1 MEYLSDI
8 PPDELIKEFG
18 ECCYTC
24 DGLSGVEEII
34 EKESKTWCKS
44 RQVTF
49 LDIMLTKE
57 MKCKSWVKI
66 DHDN

>member
-1 MEYLSDI
+1 MIYLSDI
-8 PPDELIKEFG
+8 PGEELIKKFG

-24 DGLSGVEEII
+24 DRLCGVEEEI
-34 EKESKTWCKS
+34 EKESITWCPS

-49 LDIMLTKE
+49 LDITVTKE
-57 MKCKSWVKI
+57 MKCKSWIKI